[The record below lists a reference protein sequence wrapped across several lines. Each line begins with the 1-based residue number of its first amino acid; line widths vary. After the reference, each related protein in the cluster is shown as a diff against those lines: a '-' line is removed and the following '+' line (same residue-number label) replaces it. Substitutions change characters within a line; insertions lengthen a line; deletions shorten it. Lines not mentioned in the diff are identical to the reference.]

1 MSIRL
6 AIILVLLITSP
17 CVMAERLSFV
27 EASKQ
32 LSKNEIISSPI
43 YTKKI
48 YRQMYEE
55 DKAAYDRQMKALDT
69 QKKAGQISSRTYLYR
84 KEALRNTFKKAY
96 PTSLSEQGEL
106 IEKIP
111 VDMFNFATFS
121 NHRRHLIKLT
131 HPEYQQITKDT
142 ISGKNITQ
150 AKKNSVNIDAK
161 NPLQQNSQQIKNNQ
175 QLGRK
180 SFSINTDIFK

>member
-1 MSIRL
+1 
-6 AIILVLLITSP
+6 
-17 CVMAERLSFV
+17 MAERLSFV

-161 NPLQQNSQQIKNNQ
+161 NPLQQNSPQIKNNQ

>member
-1 MSIRL
+1 MSTRL
-6 AIILVLLITSP
+6 AIILALLITSP
-17 CVMAERLSFV
+17 CVMAERISFV
-27 EASKQ
+27 EVSKQ
-32 LSKNEIISSPI
+32 LSNNETIGSPF

-55 DKAAYDRQMKALDT
+55 DKAAYDRQMKALDD
-69 QKKAGQISSRTYLYR
+69 QKKAGQISSRTYPYR

-96 PTSLSEQGEL
+96 PSALSKQGEL

-142 ISGKNITQ
+142 ISGKNITK
-150 AKKNSVNIDAK
+150 AKKTTDNQTANSI
-161 NPLQQNSQQIKNNQ
+161 QQNPQQIKNNQ
-175 QLGRK
+175 KLGRK
-180 SFSINTDIFK
+180 SFSINTDTFK